1 MNLDKDGIGDES
13 TLVKRRPNNSE
24 FLDLDADLVKV
35 GLERSR
41 L

>member
-1 MNLDKDGIGDES
+1 MNLDNDGAGDES
-13 TLVKRRPNNSE
+13 TLVKRHPNNSE
-24 FLDLDADLVKV
+24 FLDLDVKFGM